1 MAARLPFPDAA
12 AEHVVVECPAFLEK
26 SFEAHDDIVLHDSV
40 AEIGGYHLAQTWF
53 RNDKCYGL
61 PRDVFAVEYLAGE
74 RNKLAFFIEP
84 KAYRVSGM
92 RFVF

>member
-1 MAARLPFPDAA
+1 MAAT
-12 AEHVVVECPAFLEK
+12 EHVIVECSAFLEK

-40 AEIGGYHLAQTWF
+40 AEIGGYHFAQAWF
-53 RNDKCYGL
+53 RNDKCDGL
-61 PRDVFAVEYLAGE
+61 PRDIFAVEHLAGE
-74 RNKLAFFIEP
+74 RDKLAFFIKP